1 MQPHPQYR
9 PLLLAQF
16 IPGFMWNA
24 VPLYELEAWL
34 KVRVRPEMAP
44 NLSRGTQAVRFKLGR
59 KIAMVAAADAYLA
72 VGSK

>member
-1 MQPHPQYR
+1 
-9 PLLLAQF
+9 
-16 IPGFMWNA
+16 
-24 VPLYELEAWL
+24 LEAWL
-34 KVRVRPEMAP
+34 KVRVPPEMAP